1 MLALPRKIV
10 IDLSIATAM
19 GSIGVVCIRRRLAD
33 ARSAGLAA
41 GLAAGSGAAT
51 ADAIYGANAG
61 PEPRSTPFR
70 AAG

>member
-1 MLALPRKIV
+1 MLALPRRIV
-10 IDLSIATAM
+10 IGLSIAAAM
-19 GSIGVVCIRRRLAD
+19 GPMGVVCIRRSLAD
-33 ARSAGLAA
+33 ARSACLAA
-41 GLAAGSGAAT
+41 CLAAGSGAAT